1 MYNPSQS
8 HVILV
13 PYDFSDR
20 ADCALAHAKVIAAT
34 AKDQI
39 ALLHVY
45 NNESKARAKKL
56 ALSLKDLNTE
66 LSKLA
71 ESVTASTG
79 IQVDYMLE
87 EGSIFEII
95 PAVVRRLDARLLVMG
110 THGIQGMQHITGANI
125 LKIAEESP
133 VPDIIVQ
140 GKRPNEGG
148 YRTIVF
154 PIDSTRESKQKTFQT
169 AAMARIFNAQVLV
182 FAANESDAFVR
193 QQVNLNIQFAER
205 TFDQNQ
211 VRYEL
216 HYEDVKGPSFVK
228 QIMTFAESR
237 RADLI
242 VIMTGQ
248 DRDLL
253 DIFSKTPE
261 ENIINNPAQ
270 IAVMCVDP
278 LAAHFGAVL
287 GS

>member
-1 MYNPSQS
+1 MCASTCKTDSS
-8 HVILV
+8 HCQGSNCLV
-13 PYDFSDR
+13 
-20 ADCALAHAKVIAAT
+20 
-34 AKDQI
+34 
-39 ALLHVY
+39 
-45 NNESKARAKKL
+45 ARVQQRKQGASKKL

-154 PIDSTRESKQKTFQT
+154 PLDSTRESKQKTFQT
-169 AAMARIFNAQVLV
+169 AAIARLFNAQVLV

-205 TFDQNQ
+205 TFDENQ

-216 HYEDVKGPSFVK
+216 HYEDVKGPFVCE
-228 QIMTFAESR
+228 ANY
-237 RADLI
+237 
-242 VIMTGQ
+242 
-248 DRDLL
+248 
-253 DIFSKTPE
+253 DICRISP
-261 ENIINNPAQ
+261 
-270 IAVMCVDP
+270 
-278 LAAHFGAVL
+278 
-287 GS
+287 S